1 MEVQRRQRRRVTDKP
16 QHSVWAES
24 NKKGGFIIY
33 CGIKG
38 TDAKTVAGAAAGI
51 ATALDHARGKL
62 GCDGVVARTGDGAQQ
77 RCG

>member
-1 MEVQRRQRRRVTDKP
+1 MQVQRRQRRRVTDKP

-38 TDAKTVAGAAAGI
+38 TDAKTVAGAAASRD
-51 ATALDHARGKL
+51 TLDYNIRKAKYKFGLKL
-62 GCDGVVARTGDGAQQ
+62 
-77 RCG
+77 

>member
-16 QHSVWAES
+16 KHSVWAES

-38 TDAKTVAGAAAGI
+38 TDAKTVAGAAASRD
-51 ATALDHARGKL
+51 TLDYNIRKAKYRFGLKL
-62 GCDGVVARTGDGAQQ
+62 
-77 RCG
+77 

>member
-1 MEVQRRQRRRVTDKP
+1 MEAQRRQRRRVTDKP

-38 TDAKTVAGAAAGI
+38 TDAKTVAGAAASRD
-51 ATALDHARGKL
+51 TLDYNIRKAKYRFGLKL
-62 GCDGVVARTGDGAQQ
+62 
-77 RCG
+77 